1 MKLIRSTLYITLL
14 LTTSIMAQAIKDV
27 PNSDPSYDVINTAI
41 KSGYL
46 PLYSDNTFQSTQPVT
61 RKEMALI
68 LDKLLSG
75 DSNAD
80 LTKVQIQELLGLS
93 KSFKSKSVQFDKIQT
108 DLSAEQRRLDDEQKV
123 INTDISRL
131 SSELASTNMTIVEM
145 KNNNAAD
152 ASRNVEITA
161 LKKEIEDQR
170 LSMWVAIGIS
180 IILGIIK

>member
-1 MKLIRSTLYITLL
+1 
-14 LTTSIMAQAIKDV
+14 
-27 PNSDPSYDVINTAI
+27 
-41 KSGYL
+41 
-46 PLYSDNTFQSTQPVT
+46 
-61 RKEMALI
+61 LI